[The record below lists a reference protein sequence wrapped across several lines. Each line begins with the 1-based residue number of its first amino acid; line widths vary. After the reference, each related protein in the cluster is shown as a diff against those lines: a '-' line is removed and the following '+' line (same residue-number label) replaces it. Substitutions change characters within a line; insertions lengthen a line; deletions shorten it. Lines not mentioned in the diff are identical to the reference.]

1 MTRTDEIEVS
11 LAKLK
16 ALASAKNA
24 EAIAAADHTLK
35 LKSEADSLLT
45 LWENLSLIHAAN
57 QLRNSVNIIV

>member
-16 ALASAKNA
+16 ALASAKNH
-24 EAIAAADHTLK
+24 EAGIAAEHTLK

-57 QLRNSVNIIV
+57 QLRNSVNMVV